1 MKYRFDLVLSYWIFA
16 WFLLHMAGLI
26 RASPKLALAVGLAA
40 NTVQW
45 IMLVVYYGDAP
56 MAMWFIFINIFIK
69 VIPLY
74 LVWRERIRWRQ
85 DLENLGILVAVYLL
99 YCVAVGDNP
108 VARFRN
114 TLSHGFDNHDRDKID
129 AKKFPA
135 MALFQ
140 DLFGHTK

>member
-26 RASPKLALAVGLAA
+26 RASPKLALCVGLAA
-40 NTVQW
+40 NILQW

-56 MAMWFIFINIFIK
+56 MAMWFILVNIFIK

-99 YCVAVGDNP
+99 YCFAVGDNP
-108 VARFRN
+108 VARF
-114 TLSHGFDNHDRDKID
+114 LSHGFDNHDGAKID
-129 AKKFPA
+129 AKMFPA
-135 MALFQ
+135 MALFH
-140 DLFGHTK
+140 DLFGHIK